1 MPNAM
6 HLSIMLDLVLHD
18 NLVRHTVI
26 ILANGLSGL
35 EDPILQLLAD
45 ELLVGEVDLRH
56 HQCVLLLA

>member
-18 NLVRHTVI
+18 DLVRHTVVV
-26 ILANGLSGL
+26 LADGLSGL
-35 EDPILQLLAD
+35 EDPIFQLLAD
-45 ELLVGEVDLRH
+45 ELLIGEVDLRH